1 MEIIRT
7 NIDGVFII
15 QPRVFGDER
24 GYFFESFNA
33 RDFAE
38 QTGLNI
44 HFVQDNESLSHYG
57 VLRGL
62 HFQCPPHAQSKLVRV
77 VKGRVSV
84 ELSQENHLQ
93 FFMGKGFAHGFSVLS
108 EEAIFQYKCDEFY
121 APQSEGAIAWDDPDL
136 NIDWSIPAD
145 KILLSEKDKHHPF
158 LKDFITPFV

>member
-15 QPRVFGDER
+15 QPRVFGDAR

-57 VLRGL
+57 VLRG
-62 HFQCPPHAQSKLVRV
+62 
-77 VKGRVSV
+77 
-84 ELSQENHLQ
+84 
-93 FFMGKGFAHGFSVLS
+93 
-108 EEAIFQYKCDEFY
+108 
-121 APQSEGAIAWDDPDL
+121 
-136 NIDWSIPAD
+136 
-145 KILLSEKDKHHPF
+145 
-158 LKDFITPFV
+158 